1 MRAPEIAKLIAQDV
15 EDARPL
21 DVTKTPGFF
30 VNGRPLVEF
39 GFKQLK
45 QLIDDALKETRD
57 R

>member
-15 EDARPL
+15 EDARTL

-30 VNGRPLVEF
+30 VNGKPLVDF

-45 QLIDDALKETRD
+45 QLTDDALKETQGR
-57 R
+57 